1 MASKSVRRFNRDE
14 AAGPHGLAGS
24 ETEAQ
29 DFAYSAGEEEAACI
43 PANEDAQVYELRRM
57 FRL

>member
-14 AAGPHGLAGS
+14 AAGPHGLARS
-24 ETEAQ
+24 EKAQ
-29 DFAYSAGEEEAACI
+29 DFAYSAGEEGAARI